1 VTGYLMAEESWKGGR
16 RKIQS
21 NQKKVHSI
29 YFLRPVRRAN
39 QRDKHQGRLFSSLFL
54 ITSGLSLL
62 FFDCLLMKFT
72 LCN

>member
-1 VTGYLMAEESWKGGR
+1 M
-16 RKIQS
+16 
-21 NQKKVHSI
+21 
-29 YFLRPVRRAN
+29 RRAN
-39 QRDKHQGRLFSSLFL
+39 QRDRHQGRLFSSLFL